1 MKVVEI
7 FKSIDGEGIRAGL
20 PVVFVRLYGCNLNCS
35 YCDTP
40 YSHTTERDKAVEMD
54 PSEVIDCVISSGIPR
69 VTITGGEPLIHQDI
83 EKLIDGLI
91 KHGIEVNIET
101 NGTRPVPTR
110 YQAGERRLLFFT
122 MDYKCPSSGMESAMS
137 IENLN
142 TLKNC
147 DVLKFVVGC
156 KGDLDAAY
164 SVINSLRSDPQIF
177 FSPVFDKID
186 PSEIVEYMM
195 EKNMWNC
202 RVQVQLHKIIWDP
215 NARGV

>member
-7 FKSIDGEGIRAGL
+7 FKSIDGEGVRAGL

-40 YSHTTERDKAVEMD
+40 YSHTTEQDKAVELH
-54 PSEVIDCVISSGIPR
+54 PQVIVDWVVNSGIPR

-83 EKLIDGLI
+83 EKLIDSLI
-91 KHGIEVNIET
+91 KRGIEVNIET
-101 NGTRPVPTR
+101 NGTKPIPVK

-122 MDYKCPSSGMESAMS
+122 MDYKCPSSGMESAMN

-156 KGDLDAAY
+156 KGDLDAACTI
-164 SVINSLRSDPQIF
+164 INNLQSDPQIF
-177 FSPVFDKID
+177 FSPVFGKIEA
-186 PSEIVEYMM
+186 SEIVDYMM
-195 EKNMWNC
+195 EKKMWNC

-215 NARGV
+215 NERGV

>member
-40 YSHTTERDKAVEMD
+40 YSHTTEQDKAVEMD
-54 PSEVIDCVISSGIPR
+54 PGEIIDQIIDSGIPR
-69 VTITGGEPLIHQDI
+69 VTITGGEPLIHQDV

-91 KHGIEVNIET
+91 KYGIEVNVET
-101 NGTRPVPTR
+101 NGTRPIPVK

-122 MDYKCPSSGMESAMS
+122 MDYKCPSSGMESAMN

-156 KGDLDAAY
+156 KNDLDAAH
-164 SVINSLRSDPQIF
+164 SVINSLQSDPQIF
-177 FSPVFDKID
+177 FSPVFGKIE
-186 PSEIVEYMM
+186 PSEIVDYMM
-195 EKNMWNC
+195 EEKMWNC

-215 NARGV
+215 NERGV

>member
-7 FKSIDGEGIRAGL
+7 FSSIDGEGIRAGL

-40 YSHTTERDKAVEMD
+40 YSHTTEQDKAVEMD
-54 PSEVIDCVISSGIPR
+54 PGEIIGQIIGSGIPR

-91 KHGIEVNIET
+91 KYGIEVNVET
-101 NGTRPVPTR
+101 NGTRPIPVK
-110 YQAGERRLLFFT
+110 YQAGVRRLLFFT
-122 MDYKCPSSGMESAMS
+122 MDYKCPSSGMESAMN

-156 KGDLDAAY
+156 KNDLDAAH
-164 SVINSLRSDPQIF
+164 SVINSLQSDPQIF
-177 FSPVFDKID
+177 FSPVFGKIEL
-186 PSEIVEYMM
+186 SEIVDYMM
-195 EKNMWNC
+195 EEKMWNC

-215 NARGV
+215 NERGV